1 MTTPAR
7 QQIFAFVLATKDDHL
22 WMNWWDGS
30 QWAWVDHVGPPGWVG
45 GQGLGAPGGIVAH
58 GSWPPNMSLLH
69 LGKDGRLWARAWDLA
84 KWTWN
89 DLGPWPSAPILTF
102 SVGATLYKG
111 APYLFFKGHQHS
123 DLWVCWWDGA
133 VWAWAGL
140 GAPPAPTP
148 GLTNITPGAAHP
160 VGTAV
165 YEDMLY
171 VFVTSSPTDRERGSY
186 GAARCQTRMSRTTRK
201 RALPDI
207 MRS

>member
-1 MTTPAR
+1 MTTPGR

-45 GQGLGAPGGIVAH
+45 GQGFGAPGGIVAH

-111 APYLFFKGHQHS
+111 RRTCSSKATSTVTCGS
-123 DLWVCWWDGA
+123 
-133 VWAWAGL
+133 AG
-140 GAPPAPTP
+140 
-148 GLTNITPGAAHP
+148 
-160 VGTAV
+160 GTA
-165 YEDMLY
+165 
-171 VFVTSSPTDRERGSY
+171 PCGRG
-186 GAARCQTRMSRTTRK
+186 
-201 RALPDI
+201 RAWGRLPH
-207 MRS
+207 RRPG